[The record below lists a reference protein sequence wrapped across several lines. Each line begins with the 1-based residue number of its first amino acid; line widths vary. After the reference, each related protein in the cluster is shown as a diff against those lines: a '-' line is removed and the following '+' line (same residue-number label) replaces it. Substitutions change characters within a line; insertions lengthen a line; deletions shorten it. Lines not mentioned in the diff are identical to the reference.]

1 MGAEAGFYL
10 IEIKERNHNHQLYVF
25 DLCRISTSLNIMY
38 CPQCS
43 TESSPGVQYCR
54 VCGANLKVIGKAVA
68 LSEAIARTDRGPL
81 PKIKEMVRN
90 LKVEHVTEEV
100 SRALEHMNHEI
111 AKVSPEAKSKES
123 RGWGFRRQK
132 TPAEKREKHITN
144 GIVSLFWG
152 TGVMI
157 FLYYLTGALVLKLPP
172 HILARIPFELDP
184 VVRVFWLIGLVPAL
198 SGLGNIVA
206 GLLIRPGPPSAPE
219 PVSFTQNDAPAYKT
233 PQVPGSVTE
242 RTTNLLE
249 QQSNN
254 EVA

>member
-1 MGAEAGFYL
+1 
-10 IEIKERNHNHQLYVF
+10 
-25 DLCRISTSLNIMY
+25 MY

-90 LKVEHVTEEV
+90 LKADHVTEEV
-100 SRALEHMNHEI
+100 SHAMDQMNQELTKI
-111 AKVSPEAKSKES
+111 SSETITKKA
-123 RGWGFRRQK
+123 RGWGPFRRQK
-132 TPAEKREKHITN
+132 TPAERREKHITN
-144 GIVSLFWG
+144 GVVSLFWG
-152 TGVMI
+152 TGVMV

-172 HILARIPFELDP
+172 HILAQIPFELDP
-184 VVRVFWLIGLVPAL
+184 VVRVFWLIGLLPVL
-198 SGLGNIVA
+198 SGLGNIFA
-206 GLLIRPGPPSAPE
+206 GLLIRPGLPSAE
-219 PVSFTQNDAPAYKT
+219 QPVSLKDNEASVYKQAEAPVYSS

-242 RTTNLLE
+242 RTTNLLDH
-249 QQSNN
+249 QSNN